1 MSATIRTTAVAL
13 VVLTAS
19 AAVAHGHELT
29 FDDRVAVQEAI
40 ERAYYSHQIGAER
53 SFEEAVPRDLLE
65 RKVVR
70 HRLPLQL
77 VKELRRQA

>member
-1 MSATIRTTAVAL
+1 MFSRTHWFGTLLALAVVGAPL
-13 VVLTAS
+13 SHARD
-19 AAVAHGHELT
+19 LT
-29 FDDRVAVQEAI
+29 FEERVGAQEAI
-40 ERAYYSHQIGAER
+40 ERVYYSHQIGAER
-53 SFEEAVPRDLLE
+53 LFEEAVPRDLLE